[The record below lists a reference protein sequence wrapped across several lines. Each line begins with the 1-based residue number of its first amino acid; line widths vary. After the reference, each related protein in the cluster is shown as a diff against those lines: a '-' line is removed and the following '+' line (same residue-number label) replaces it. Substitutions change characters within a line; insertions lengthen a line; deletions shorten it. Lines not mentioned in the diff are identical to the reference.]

1 MRIKPRQSICARRP
15 QHQARACGPARRSP
29 QRHGSASSLD
39 RSSAVRKSR
48 RRDGDRPAP
57 PPTQRDARAS
67 LCLCGGAR
75 ADDHEIIGAHDLVSS
90 SPVACVRA
98 LAAAAP
104 SRPAGF
110 GENDPRTSAEG
121 DIGPQP
127 IERDDDARA
136 EAMRSGRRVSS
147 SEIDNCFCC
156 ARSLPDCPDVD
167 SGMAAVVRLLRR
179 AP

>member
-110 GENDPRTSAEG
+110 GENDPRASAEG

-136 EAMRSGRRVSS
+136 EADEKINIGKDPK
-147 SEIDNCFCC
+147 EPCE
-156 ARSLPDCPDVD
+156 
-167 SGMAAVVRLLRR
+167 AAGERHPAKSTIALLRPIVAR
-179 AP
+179 LP

>member
-1 MRIKPRQSICARRP
+1 MI
-15 QHQARACGPARRSP
+15 
-29 QRHGSASSLD
+29 
-39 RSSAVRKSR
+39 
-48 RRDGDRPAP
+48 
-57 PPTQRDARAS
+57 
-67 LCLCGGAR
+67 
-75 ADDHEIIGAHDLVSS
+75 LVSS

-110 GENDPRTSAEG
+110 GENDPRASAEG

-136 EAMRSGRRVSS
+136 EADEKINIGKDPKEPCGGRRVSS
-147 SEIDNCFCC
+147 SEIDDCFV
-156 ARSLPDCPDVD
+156 APDRCQNCPDVD